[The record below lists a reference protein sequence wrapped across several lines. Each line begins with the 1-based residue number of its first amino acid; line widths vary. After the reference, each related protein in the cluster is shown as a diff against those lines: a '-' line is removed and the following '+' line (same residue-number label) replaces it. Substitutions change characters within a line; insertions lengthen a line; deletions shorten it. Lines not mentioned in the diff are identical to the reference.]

1 MAKELNWS
9 NLLDNNPKE
18 IIVEQ
23 YLWSVDVGKISRSY
37 KEDDRSKAELVNIK
51 ETLFRSAE
59 YFPKSRGIQS
69 RSYQILQELLNSP
82 VSDKIQL
89 FTELDLRL
97 RCIIL
102 PYDSIHLIFFIYF
115 VELM

>member
-9 NLLDNNPKE
+9 NLLENNPKE

-23 YLWSVDVGKISRSY
+23 FLWSVDVGKISRSC

-59 YFPKSRGIQS
+59 FFPKSRGIKS
-69 RSYQILQELLNSP
+69 RSYQILQEMLNSP
-82 VSDKIQL
+82 IAEKIQL

-97 RCIIL
+97 RWVIFYL
-102 PYDSIHLIFFIYF
+102 SVGDVIFFFPFY
-115 VELM
+115 